1 MINGND
7 RLKIWL
13 ESNNATS
20 IGKYK
25 EGGDYYYMVVV
36 PVTNTRKGIHY
47 IFGKLYDV
55 PITGF
60 FFWQYGIS
68 YFTNKEDAIN
78 AAYKFIS
85 KSKICTL

>member
-47 IFGKLYDV
+47 IFGKLYD
-55 PITGF
+55 
-60 FFWQYGIS
+60 
-68 YFTNKEDAIN
+68 
-78 AAYKFIS
+78 AAHKFIS
-85 KSKICTL
+85 KSKKCTL